1 VLIGAVGD
9 FIGAT
14 GAFIGAAGAFIGA
27 VGVGRFKRVRRL
39 SFSDDNDSCLLFS
52 DKFSERSF

>member
-1 VLIGAVGD
+1 MLIGAVGD
-9 FIGAT
+9 FIGV
-14 GAFIGAAGAFIGA
+14 AGAFIGA
-27 VGVGRFKRVRRL
+27 TGVGRFKRVRRL